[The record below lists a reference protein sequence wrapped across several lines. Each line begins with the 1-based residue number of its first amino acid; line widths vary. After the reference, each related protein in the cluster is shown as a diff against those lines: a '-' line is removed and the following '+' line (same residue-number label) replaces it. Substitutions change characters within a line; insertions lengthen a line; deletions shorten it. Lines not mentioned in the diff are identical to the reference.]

1 MEGNLYFGA
10 ASDLGEKLDSLVTKS
25 KVFILRM
32 KYVTTIDLTSISA
45 LRVFSRNV
53 REAGGVLII
62 SGVTPELDSILKK
75 SDVEADVGIDNVF
88 LSENEIFASTTNALA
103 RAKAMLNCGI
113 GDNGKKS
120 VACKVIDSVS
130 TDTSSSSF

>member
-45 LRVFSRNV
+45 LKVFFRNI

-62 SGVTPELDSILKK
+62 SGVTPELNAIFKK
-75 SDVEADVGIDNVF
+75 SDVESDVGIDNIF

-103 RAKAMLNCGI
+103 RARTVLNCSV
-113 GDNGKKS
+113 GDNATKS
-120 VACKVIDSVS
+120 AACRIL
-130 TDTSSSSF
+130 DTVPKGTTSI